1 MKLPDKF
8 SIVLSSSQFINNLK
22 KFYISFVLRIYKPVV
37 YDCYFSCSYT
47 QPLIFVFFILFL
59 FYMSEYFAFYFCLFE
74 LEDRNFR
81 GQYCHIF
88 YFVLFFKA
96 KCLFMASLV
105 LTCTVSGHRV
115 VHSLIYC
122 WFFFFFV
129 SLKKKKTLKHS
140 SG

>member
-59 FYMSEYFAFYFCLFE
+59 FYMSEYFVCVYVFCMCVPTEARERASDPLK
-74 LEDRNFR
+74 LGLQMIVCSCVDA
-81 GQYCHIF
+81 GSQTQ
-88 YFVLFFKA
+88 VLCKSS
-96 KCLFMASLV
+96 KCSSP
-105 LTCTVSGHRV
+105 LTD
-115 VHSLIYC
+115 L
-122 WFFFFFV
+122 
-129 SLKKKKTLKHS
+129 S
-140 SG
+140 SPPLRFSQ